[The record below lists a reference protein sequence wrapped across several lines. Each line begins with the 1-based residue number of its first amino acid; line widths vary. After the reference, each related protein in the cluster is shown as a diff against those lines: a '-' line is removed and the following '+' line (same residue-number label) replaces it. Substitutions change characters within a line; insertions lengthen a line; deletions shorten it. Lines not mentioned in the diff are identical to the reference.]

1 MSFKQIKTAEQI
13 ADEKVKQETQRL
25 LSEAQNYLNS
35 TDWYFARLSEIGQA
49 VPDDVLS
56 KRAESRKFIQDNEE
70 LLNEQS

>member
-1 MSFKQIKTAEQI
+1 VFKEIKTAEQI
-13 ADEKVKQETQRL
+13 AADKAKQETQRL
-25 LSEAQNYLNS
+25 LSEAQTYLNS

>member
-1 MSFKQIKTAEQI
+1 MFKEIKTAEQI
-13 ADEKVKQETQRL
+13 AADKAKQETQRL
-25 LSEAQNYLNS
+25 LSEAQTYLNS

>member
-1 MSFKQIKTAEQI
+1 VFKEIKTAEQI
-13 ADEKVKQETQRL
+13 AADKAKQETQQL
-25 LSEAQNYLNS
+25 LSEAQTYLNS